1 VTAPR
6 RWEISHEQRP
16 LPANAYRTLHFRA
29 RATYDRE
36 WRNTF
41 GWLARQQR
49 IPRLDAA
56 IVTVVQVCKH
66 HSLPDVGACFQTAK
80 AAIDGL
86 IDVHVLPDDDPA
98 HLKFLGFVA
107 PIRGD
112 RDRLTLVVEEWA
124 EEQTA

>member
-1 VTAPR
+1 MSAR
-6 RWEISHEQRP
+6 RWEISHDDRP
-16 LPANAYRTLHFRA
+16 LPANAYRTLHFRQ
-29 RATYDRE
+29 RANYDRL

-41 GWLARQQR
+41 AWEARRLR

-86 IDVHVLPDDDPA
+86 VDVHVLPDDDPA

-107 PIRGD
+107 PTRGGLD
-112 RDRLTLVVEEWA
+112 RFTLIVEEYI
-124 EEQTA
+124 EEAIA